1 MFLPLSDAPNPQR
14 VPWLTYAIIAANVS
28 VFVLFNIPLGAT
40 PASAL
45 DPRLA
50 EYVAAIR
57 EALPPD
63 VSISE
68 ALGRLTAYDLFVFE
82 HGFRPAA
89 AQGIDLLTSMFLHGG
104 FMHLFG
110 NMLFLWIYGDNV
122 EYRLG
127 RVRYLLAYL
136 ATGAA
141 ATLFYTLLSP
151 DATLPLVGA
160 SGAISGVLGFY
171 FLWFPLNV
179 VRVLVFLFPILMRV
193 FEIPARIVLGV
204 YLVWDNILPLILTAG
219 QGGGGV
225 AHGAHIGGFVAGLA
239 GAWVIDRVTTTAKPP
254 EYASTPEVMPAS
266 TAIQAAIDR
275 GDMEAG
281 ARAYFA
287 TVEPDPLPPAATL
300 ALGNWLAAHGHGDA
314 ALIVYRRFI
323 RDHGRE
329 PGAADAQLGAGL
341 MELRRGQLAA
351 AYQHLRASLE
361 RDPAPGTRVRAM
373 EALREI
379 AAQQKYPLP
388 RFEGQ
393 TSRR

>member
-14 VPWLTYAIIAANVS
+14 VPWMTYALIAANVA
-28 VFVLFNIPLGAT
+28 VFVLFSLPLGIT
-40 PASAL
+40 PASRA

-63 VSISE
+63 VPLAE
-68 ALGRLTAYDLFVFE
+68 ALGQITAYDLFVFE

-89 AQGIDLLTSMFLHGG
+89 AEGIDLLTSMFLHGG

-127 RVRYLLAYL
+127 RLRYLLAYL
-136 ATGAA
+136 VTGVA
-141 ATLFYTLLSP
+141 ATLFFTLLSP
-151 DATLPLVGA
+151 DSTLPLVGA

-193 FEIPARIVLGV
+193 FEIPARIVLGF
-204 YLVWDNILPLILTAG
+204 YLVWDNILPLIFTAG

-239 GAWVIDRVTTTAKPP
+239 GAWAMDRATTTARPP
-254 EYASTPEVMPAS
+254 EYASAPAFAPAPS
-266 TAIQAAIDR
+266 AIEAAIGR
-275 GDMEAG
+275 GDMEVA

-287 TVEPDPLPPAATL
+287 AAEPDPLPPAATL
-300 ALGNWLAAHGHGDA
+300 ALANWLATHGHDDA

-329 PGAADAQLGAGL
+329 PGAAEAQLGAGL
-341 MELRRGQLAA
+341 VELRRGQLAP

-361 RDPAPGTRVRAM
+361 RDPDPVTRARAV
-373 EALREI
+373 EALRAI
-379 AAQQKYPLP
+379 ARQQKYPMP
-388 RFEGQ
+388 RYEGGMG
-393 TSRR
+393 S

>member
-14 VPWLTYAIIAANVS
+14 VPWMTYALIVANVA

-40 PASAL
+40 PVNPL

-50 EYVAAIR
+50 AYVAAIR
-57 EALPPD
+57 EALPPG

-68 ALGRLTAYDLFVFE
+68 AVGQITAYDLFVFD

-89 AQGIDLLTSMFLHGG
+89 AQGIDLLTSMFMHGG

-127 RVRYLLAYL
+127 RLRYLLAYL

-171 FLWFPLNV
+171 FLWFPRNV
-179 VRVLVFLFPILMRV
+179 VRVLVFLFPLLMRV
-193 FEIPARIVLGV
+193 FEIPARMVLGV
-204 YLVWDNILPLILTAG
+204 YLVWDNIVPLIFTAG

-225 AHGAHIGGFVAGLA
+225 AHGAHIGGFLAGLG
-239 GAWVIDRVTTTAKPP
+239 GAWVIDRVTTAAKPP
-254 EYASTPEVMPAS
+254 EYASAPEISPAPS
-266 TAIQAAIDR
+266 AIEAAIAR
-275 GDMEAG
+275 GDMETA
-281 ARAYFA
+281 ARAYFSA
-287 TVEPDPLPPAATL
+287 AEPDPLPAAATL
-300 ALGNWLAAHGHGDA
+300 ALADWLATHGHDEA
-314 ALIVYRRFI
+314 ALIVYRRLI

-329 PGAADAQLGAGL
+329 PGAAEAQLGAGL
-341 MELRRGQLAA
+341 VELRRGQLAP

-361 RDPAPGTRVRAM
+361 RDPAPATRARAI
-373 EALREI
+373 EALRAI
-379 AAQQKYPLP
+379 AGQQKYVMP
-388 RFEGQ
+388 RYEG
-393 TSRR
+393 RMG

>member
-14 VPWLTYAIIAANVS
+14 VPWMTYAIIAANVA
-28 VFVLFNIPLGAT
+28 VFALFNIPLGAT
-40 PASAL
+40 PVSPL

-50 EYVAAIR
+50 EYMAAIR
-57 EALPPD
+57 DALPPN
-63 VSISE
+63 VPISE
-68 ALGRLTAYDLFVFE
+68 AIGQITAYDLFVFQ

-151 DATLPLVGA
+151 EATLPLVGA

-179 VRVLVFLFPILMRV
+179 VRVLVFLFPFLMRV

-204 YLVWDNILPLILTAG
+204 YLVWDNIVPLIFTAG
-219 QGGGGV
+219 QAGGGV
-225 AHGAHIGGFVAGLA
+225 AHGAHIGGFLAGLA
-239 GAWVIDRVTTTAKPP
+239 GAWVFDRVTTTAKPP
-254 EYASTPEVMPAS
+254 EYASAVAVTGS
-266 TAIQAAIDR
+266 TAIEAAIDR
-275 GDMEAG
+275 GDMATA
-281 ARAYFA
+281 ARSYFA
-287 TVEPDPLPPAATL
+287 AVEPDPLPPAATL
-300 ALGNWLAAHGHGDA
+300 TLANWLAAQGHIDA
-314 ALIVYRRFI
+314 ALIVFRRFI

-329 PGAADAQLGAGL
+329 PGAAEAQLGAGL
-341 MELRRGQLAA
+341 MELRRGQLAP

-361 RDPAPGTRVRAM
+361 RDPGPGTRSRAM
-373 EALREI
+373 AALREI
-379 AAQQKYPLP
+379 AGQQKYPMHGV
-388 RFEGQ
+388 EGP
-393 TSRR
+393 TR

>member
-14 VPWLTYAIIAANVS
+14 VPWMTYALIAANVA
-28 VFVLFNIPLGAT
+28 VFVLFNVPLGT
-40 PASAL
+40 TGVDPA

-57 EALPPD
+57 DALPPG
-63 VSISE
+63 VPIAE
-68 ALGRLTAYDLFVFE
+68 ALGQVTAYDLFVFD

-89 AQGIDLLTSMFLHGG
+89 GEAVDLLTSMFLHGG

-127 RVRYLLAYL
+127 RLRFLLAYL

-141 ATLFYTLLSP
+141 ATLFYTLLAPNS
-151 DATLPLVGA
+151 TLPLVGA

-171 FLWFPLNV
+171 FLWFPRNV

-204 YLVWDNILPLILTAG
+204 YLVIDNLLPMIFTIG
-219 QGGGGV
+219 QTGGGV

-239 GAWVIDRVTTTAKPP
+239 GAWAIDRLTTTATPG
-254 EYASTPEVMPAS
+254 EYVTPAADAPAPS
-266 TAIQAAIDR
+266 AIEAALAR
-275 GDMEAG
+275 GDMETA

-287 TVEPDPLPPAATL
+287 TAEPDPLSPSSLL
-300 ALGNWLAAHGHGDA
+300 ALGDWLAERGHTDA
-314 ALIVYRRFI
+314 ALTVYRRFI

-329 PGAADAQLGAGL
+329 PGAAEAQLGAGL
-341 MELRRGQLAA
+341 MELRRGQLAP
-351 AYQHLRASLE
+351 AYQHLRAVLD
-361 RDPAPGTRVRAM
+361 RDPSTEARAR
-373 EALREI
+373 ALAGLHAI
-379 AAQQKYPLP
+379 AAQQKYPMR
-388 RFEGQ
+388 RFVAGA
-393 TSRR
+393 R

>member
-14 VPWLTYAIIAANVS
+14 VPWMTYALIAANVA

-40 PASAL
+40 LASPL

-63 VSISE
+63 MPIAE
-68 ALGRLTAYDLFVFE
+68 AIGQITAYDLFVFE
-82 HGFRPAA
+82 HGFRPVA

-127 RVRYLLAYL
+127 RLRYLLAYL
-136 ATGAA
+136 ATGVA
-141 ATLFYTLLSP
+141 ATLFFTLLSP
-151 DATLPLVGA
+151 GSTLPLVGA

-204 YLVWDNILPLILTAG
+204 YLVWDNILPLIITAG

-239 GAWVIDRVTTTAKPP
+239 GAWVIDRATTTTRPP
-254 EYASTPEVMPAS
+254 EYASAPEVMPAAS
-266 TAIQAAIDR
+266 AIEEAIER
-275 GDMEAG
+275 GDMEAA
-281 ARAYFA
+281 ARAYFTA
-287 TVEPDPLPPAATL
+287 AEPDPLSPAATL
-300 ALGNWLAAHGHGDA
+300 ALANWLATHGHGDA

-329 PGAADAQLGAGL
+329 PGAAEAQLGAGL
-341 MELRRGQLAA
+341 VELRRGQLAP

-379 AAQQKYPLP
+379 ADQQKYPMQ
-388 RFEGQ
+388 RFAG
-393 TSRR
+393 RR

>member
-14 VPWLTYAIIAANVS
+14 VPWMTYALIVANVA
-28 VFVLFNIPLGAT
+28 VFVLFNIPLGTT
-40 PASAL
+40 PVNPQ

-50 EYVAAIR
+50 AYVAAIR
-57 EALPPD
+57 EALPPG

-68 ALGRLTAYDLFVFE
+68 AVGQITAYDLFVFE

-89 AQGIDLLTSMFLHGG
+89 AQGIDLLTSMFMHGG

-127 RVRYLLAYL
+127 RLRYLLAYL

-171 FLWFPLNV
+171 FLWFPRNV
-179 VRVLVFLFPILMRV
+179 VRVLVFLFPLLMRV
-193 FEIPARIVLGV
+193 FEIPARMVLGV
-204 YLVWDNILPLILTAG
+204 YLVWDNIVPLIFTAG

-225 AHGAHIGGFVAGLA
+225 AHGAHIGGFLAGLA

-254 EYASTPEVMPAS
+254 EYASAPEVVPAPS
-266 TAIQAAIDR
+266 AIEAAIAR
-275 GDMEAG
+275 GDMETA
-281 ARAYFA
+281 ARAYFSA
-287 TVEPDPLPPAATL
+287 GEPDPLPAAATL
-300 ALGNWLAAHGHGDA
+300 ALADWLATHGHDEA
-314 ALIVYRRFI
+314 ALIVYRRLI

-329 PGAADAQLGAGL
+329 PGAAEAQLGAGL
-341 MELRRGQLAA
+341 VELRRGQLAP

-361 RDPAPGTRVRAM
+361 RDPAPATRARAM
-373 EALREI
+373 EALRAI
-379 AAQQKYPLP
+379 AGQQKYAMP
-388 RFEGQ
+388 RFEG
-393 TSRR
+393 RVG

>member
-1 MFLPLSDAPNPQR
+1 M
-14 VPWLTYAIIAANVS
+14 TYAIIAANVA
-28 VFVLFNIPLGAT
+28 VFVLFNIPLGTT
-40 PASAL
+40 PASPR

-50 EYVAAIR
+50 EYMAAIR
-57 EALPPD
+57 DVLPPN
-63 VSISE
+63 VPISE
-68 ALGRLTAYDLFVFE
+68 ALGQITAYDLFVFQ

-151 DATLPLVGA
+151 DAALPLVGA

-179 VRVLVFLFPILMRV
+179 VRVLVFLFPFLMRV

-204 YLVWDNILPLILTAG
+204 YLVWDNIVPLIFTAG
-219 QGGGGV
+219 QAGGGV
-225 AHGAHIGGFVAGLA
+225 AHGAHIGGFLAGLA
-239 GAWVIDRVTTTAKPP
+239 GAWVFDRVTTTAKPP
-254 EYASTPEVMPAS
+254 EYASAVAVTGS
-266 TAIQAAIDR
+266 TAIEAAIDR
-275 GDMEAG
+275 GDMATA
-281 ARAYFA
+281 ARSYFA
-287 TVEPDPLPPAATL
+287 AVEPDPLPPAATL
-300 ALGNWLAAHGHGDA
+300 TLANWLAAQGHIDA
-314 ALIVYRRFI
+314 ALIVFRRFI

-329 PGAADAQLGAGL
+329 PGAAEAQLGAGL
-341 MELRRGQLAA
+341 MELRRGQLAP

-361 RDPAPGTRVRAM
+361 RDPGPGTRSRAM
-373 EALREI
+373 AALREI
-379 AAQQKYPLP
+379 AGQQKYPMHGV
-388 RFEGQ
+388 EGP
-393 TSRR
+393 TR

>member
-14 VPWLTYAIIAANVS
+14 VPWMTYALIAANVA
-28 VFVLFNIPLGAT
+28 VFVLFNIPLGTT
-40 PASAL
+40 PASRA

-63 VSISE
+63 VPLAE
-68 ALGRLTAYDLFVFE
+68 AIGQITAYDLFVFE

-89 AQGIDLLTSMFLHGG
+89 AEGIDLLTSMFLHGG

-127 RVRYLLAYL
+127 RLRYLLAYL
-136 ATGAA
+136 ATGVA
-141 ATLFYTLLSP
+141 ATLFFTLLSP
-151 DATLPLVGA
+151 GSTLPLVGA

-204 YLVWDNILPLILTAG
+204 YLVWDNIVPLLITAG

-239 GAWVIDRVTTTAKPP
+239 GAWVIDRATTTARPP
-254 EYASTPEVMPAS
+254 EYRVGA
-266 TAIQAAIDR
+266 R
-275 GDMEAG
+275 GDARPQCHRGGDRARRHGRRRAGLLRHRRTGPAAPRRHSCARRLAGDARARRRRAHRLSPVHPRSWPGAGRGRGATGRG
-281 ARAYFA
+281 ARR
-287 TVEPDPLPPAATL
+287 TPPRPT
-300 ALGNWLAAHGHGDA
+300 
-314 ALIVYRRFI
+314 
-323 RDHGRE
+323 
-329 PGAADAQLGAGL
+329 GAGVS
-341 MELRRGQLAA
+341 APA
-351 AYQHLRASLE
+351 FVPRARSRAGHTGS
-361 RDPAPGTRVRAM
+361 RD
-373 EALREI
+373 
-379 AAQQKYPLP
+379 
-388 RFEGQ
+388 
-393 TSRR
+393 

>member
-14 VPWLTYAIIAANVS
+14 VPWMTYAIIAANVA
-28 VFVLFNIPLGAT
+28 VFALFNIPLGAT
-40 PASAL
+40 PVSPL

-50 EYVAAIR
+50 EYMAAIR
-57 EALPPD
+57 DALPPN
-63 VSISE
+63 VPISE
-68 ALGRLTAYDLFVFE
+68 AIGQVTAYDLFVFQ

-127 RVRYLLAYL
+127 RVRYLLGYL
-136 ATGAA
+136 VTGAA

-204 YLVWDNILPLILTAG
+204 YLVWDNIVPLIFTAG

-225 AHGAHIGGFVAGLA
+225 AHGAHIGGFLAGLA
-239 GAWVIDRVTTTAKPP
+239 GAWLIDRVTTTAKPAD
-254 EYASTPEVMPAS
+254 YASPAPEVMPAPS
-266 TAIQAAIDR
+266 AIEAAIDR
-275 GDMEAG
+275 GDMETA

-287 TVEPDPLPPAATL
+287 AAEPDPLPTAPTL
-300 ALGNWLAAHGHGDA
+300 ALANWLATHGHGDA
-314 ALIVYRRFI
+314 ALVVYRRLI
-323 RDHGRE
+323 RDRGRE
-329 PGAADAQLGAGL
+329 PGAAEAQLGAGL
-341 MELRRGQLAA
+341 VELARGQLAP

-361 RDPAPGTRVRAM
+361 RDPAPATRARAM
-373 EALREI
+373 AALREI
-379 AAQQKYPLP
+379 ADQQKYPMR
-388 RFEGQ
+388 RFSGP
-393 TSRR
+393 TI

>member
-1 MFLPLSDAPNPQR
+1 M
-14 VPWLTYAIIAANVS
+14 TYALIAANVL
-28 VFVLFNIPLGAT
+28 VFLRFNVPLGTVLAH
-40 PASAL
+40 PL

-63 VSISE
+63 VPIAE
-68 ALGRLTAYDLFVFE
+68 AIGQITAYDLFVFE

-204 YLVWDNILPLILTAG
+204 YLVWDNVLPLIFTAG

-225 AHGAHIGGFVAGLA
+225 AHGAHIGGFLAGLA
-239 GAWVIDRVTTTAKPP
+239 GAWVSERVTTAASPP
-254 EYASTPEVMPAS
+254 DYAASAPEVKPS
-266 TAIQAAIDR
+266 TIEAAIAR
-275 GDMEAG
+275 GDMEAA

-287 TVEPDPLPPAATL
+287 AAEPDPLRPAATL
-300 ALGNWLAAHGHGDA
+300 ALANWLATHGHDDA
-314 ALIVYRRFI
+314 ALIVYRRLI

-329 PGAADAQLGAGL
+329 PGAAEAQLGAGL
-341 MELRRGQLAA
+341 VELGRGQLAP

-361 RDPAPGTRVRAM
+361 RNPAPGTRARAM
-373 EALREI
+373 QALGEI
-379 AAQQKYPLP
+379 ADQQKYPM
-388 RFEGQ
+388 
-393 TSRR
+393 RRYS

>member
-14 VPWLTYAIIAANVS
+14 VPWMTYALIAANVA
-28 VFVLFNIPLGAT
+28 VFLLFNIPLGSMLAN
-40 PASAL
+40 PM
-45 DPRLA
+45 DPRLIQ
-50 EYVAAIR
+50 YVAAIR
-57 EALPPD
+57 DSLPPNAP
-63 VSISE
+63 ISE
-68 ALGRLTAYDLFVFE
+68 VIGQITAYDLFVFE

-89 AQGIDLLTSMFLHGG
+89 AEAVDLLTSMFLHGG

-151 DATLPLVGA
+151 GARLPLVGA

-204 YLVWDNILPLILTAG
+204 YLVWDNIIPLVFTAG

-225 AHGAHIGGFVAGLA
+225 AHGAHIGGFLAGLGA
-239 GAWVIDRVTTTAKPP
+239 AWVIERVVITSKPP
-254 EYASTPEVMPAS
+254 EYATTPEVSPAPS
-266 TAIQAAIDR
+266 AIEAAIAR
-275 GDMEAG
+275 GDMETA

-287 TVEPDPLPPAATL
+287 AAEPDPLPPVSTL
-300 ALGNWLAAHGHGDA
+300 SLANWLAANGHGDA

-329 PGAADAQLGAGL
+329 PGAAEAQLGAGL
-341 MELRRGQLAA
+341 VELRRGQLAP

-361 RDPAPGTRVRAM
+361 RDPTPATRARAI
-373 EALREI
+373 EALQAI
-379 AAQQKYPLP
+379 ARQQKYPLP
-388 RFEGQ
+388 RFEG
-393 TSRR
+393 

>member
-14 VPWLTYAIIAANVS
+14 VPWMTYALIAANVA
-28 VFVLFNIPLGAT
+28 VFVLFNIPLGTT
-40 PASAL
+40 PASRA

-63 VSISE
+63 VPLAE
-68 ALGRLTAYDLFVFE
+68 AIGQITAYDLFVFE

-89 AQGIDLLTSMFLHGG
+89 AEAIDLLTSMFLHGG

-127 RVRYLLAYL
+127 RLRYLLAYL
-136 ATGAA
+136 ATGVA
-141 ATLFYTLLSP
+141 ATLFFTLLSP
-151 DATLPLVGA
+151 GSTLPLVGA

-204 YLVWDNILPLILTAG
+204 YLVWDNIVPLLITAG

-239 GAWVIDRVTTTAKPP
+239 GAWAIDRVTTTARPP
-254 EYASTPEVMPAS
+254 EYASAPEVMPAPS
-266 TAIQAAIDR
+266 AIEAAIER
-275 GDMEAG
+275 GDMETA

-287 TVEPDPLPPAATL
+287 TAEPDPLPPAATL
-300 ALGNWLAAHGHGDA
+300 ALADWLATHGHDDA

-329 PGAADAQLGAGL
+329 PGAAEAQLGAGL
-341 MELRRGQLAA
+341 VELRRGQLAP

-361 RDPAPGTRVRAM
+361 RDPAPVTRARAI
-373 EALREI
+373 EALRAI
-379 AAQQKYPLP
+379 AGQQKYPMP
-388 RFEGQ
+388 RYEGRM
-393 TSRR
+393 S